1 MHGVKHPLITLTT
14 DFGEQDFYVAAMKGV
29 IASRC
34 PEASLLD
41 VSHSLPPQDIMS
53 AALLLEGCAP
63 CFPDGAIHVV
73 VVDPGVG
80 SSRRP
85 IAARLAEQYFVCPD
99 NGLLTLILK
108 KLPLIEA
115 RIITNPACMMTT
127 VSTTFHG
134 RDIFAPTAAYLA
146 SGGLFSEIGPV
157 IETLQILDIPDP
169 AWTGETT
176 ITGAVM
182 HVDSFGTLVSNI
194 TRESIQG
201 KKVLQVR
208 VGPLVLEGIGKTF
221 SDVPPGKPVA
231 YFGSSERL
239 EVAVNCGHAAR
250 EYDVTC
256 GDSIAV
262 QVSP

>member
-1 MHGVKHPLITLTT
+1 MQRLKNPLITLTT

-29 IASRC
+29 IMTRC
-34 PEASLLD
+34 PEATLLD
-41 VSHSLPPQDIMS
+41 LSHTLPAQDIMA
-53 AALLLEGCAP
+53 AALLLEGSVC
-63 CFPDGAIHVV
+63 CFPDETVHAV

-108 KLPLIEA
+108 KHPLIEA
-115 RIITNPACMMTT
+115 RIITNPSCMMPT

-134 RDIFAPTAAYLA
+134 RDVLAPTAAYLA
-146 SGGLFSEIGPV
+146 SGEPFSEIGPV
-157 IETLQILDIPDP
+157 IETLQILDIPEP

-176 ITGAVM
+176 ITGTVI
-182 HVDSFGTLVSNI
+182 HVDSFGSLVSNI
-194 TRESIQG
+194 TRESIQDR
-201 KKVLQVR
+201 KVHQIR
-208 VGPLVLEGIGKTF
+208 MGPLVLDDIRKTF
-221 SDVPPGKPVA
+221 SDVPAGKPVA

-239 EVAVNCGHAAR
+239 EVAINCGHAAR
-250 EYDVTC
+250 EYGVAC

-262 QVSP
+262 EVSP